1 MTAAELL
8 AELIA
13 FDTRNPGGDEAALA
27 TLLYGRLRA
36 LGADEVDLDRVGNH
50 AYVTARFGTP
60 RLLVNAH
67 LDTVPDNPGWSRPPH
82 QPHIEDGKLYG
93 LGACDTKGA
102 IAAIVSAIEEARPRD
117 TLILFS
123 GDEEQGGSCMR
134 TFLASGR
141 SAGIERAIVCEPT
154 GLRVGTRHRGVMAFA
169 AETSG
174 EGGHS
179 SRADSLP
186 RPLAVLA
193 RLAVAIDD
201 WGQKMLTVG
210 PEGFKGMCT
219 NVANL
224 RGGVA
229 FNVVPTRAELLWS
242 LRPPPGTTLDSVV
255 AQMMELVPPNVSL
268 ETTLSNPAF
277 ATRDLAAFRK
287 LLRFETPVDL
297 GFWTEAAMLSEA
309 GVDAVVFGP
318 GDIARAHAPNEFV
331 PIDQLEAARAAFV
344 EMFRGSV

>member
-1 MTAAELL
+1 MTVPELL
-8 AELIA
+8 AELIR

-36 LGADEVDLDRVGNH
+36 LSADEVDLDRVGNH

-67 LDTVPDNPGWSRPPH
+67 IDTVPDAPGWSRSPH
-82 QPHIEDGKLYG
+82 EPYIEDGKLYG
-93 LGACDTKGA
+93 LGSCDTKGA
-102 IAAIVSAIEEARPRD
+102 IAAILTAIEEVRPKD
-117 TLILFS
+117 TLVLFS
-123 GDEEQGGSCMR
+123 GDEEHGGSCMR
-134 TFLASGR
+134 AFLSSGR
-141 SAGIERAIVCEPT
+141 AKGLERAIVCEPT
-154 GLRVGTRHRGVMAFA
+154 GLRVGTRHRGVMAFS
-169 AETSG
+169 AETTG

-179 SRADSLP
+179 SRADTLP

-193 RLAVAIDD
+193 RLAAAIDD
-201 WGQKMLTVG
+201 WGQKMLAVG

-219 NVANL
+219 NVADF

-229 FNVVPTRAELLWS
+229 FNVVPTRAQLLWS
-242 LRPPPGTTLDSVV
+242 LRPPPGTTLDSMV
-255 AQMMELVPPNVSL
+255 AEMQALIPSGVTMQ
-268 ETTLSNPAF
+268 TTLRNPTF
-277 ATRDLAAFRK
+277 ATRELGAFRK
-287 LLRFETPVDL
+287 LLRFDAPVDL

-309 GVDAVVFGP
+309 GVDAVVYGP

-344 EMFRGSV
+344 EMFRGTV